1 MATSTKKKV
10 SVTKESKS
18 KTVKKAVSKSPAKTL
33 KTVSKQPVKKVLAK
47 TKSSGAKTV
56 PKKKIEAKKGVVS
69 QNVRLSRILN
79 PSDFE
84 KTLAKKGMNMAD
96 LGSKLGVSR
105 QYISA
110 IANGR
115 SPLSESRAK
124 EITGL
129 LGIKLTDMFQ
139 KKENN
144 YYQIKK

>member
-10 SVTKESKS
+10 SVAKESKS
-18 KTVKKAVSKSPAKTL
+18 KTVKRAVSKSPKKVL
-33 KTVSKQPVKKVLAK
+33 KTVSKQPVKKVLIN
-47 TKSSGAKTV
+47 SGAKKAKASLS
-56 PKKKIEAKKGVVS
+56 KKTEARRIVAT
-69 QNVRLSRILN
+69 QNSKLSRILN

-84 KTLAKKGMNMAD
+84 KTLAKRGMNMAD